1 MSHAAQILDAISGQL
16 PWQVELYKHFHQ
28 HPELGLAEH
37 ETSARI
43 ASELGALGYEIHKIG
58 GTGIV
63 GVLANGAGPV
73 VLARADI
80 DALPVTEN
88 TGLDYPLRS
97 MASCMPA
104 VMTCTSP
111 PSWEHRACSP
121 STGNLGPAPISR
133 SSSPPRKLPQEPRPW
148 WPTG

>member
-1 MSHAAQILDAISGQL
+1 MPATPAGAGARVREEHAMTAELEIFDSLQDQL
-16 PWQVELYKHFHQ
+16 PWQSELYQHFHR

-63 GVLANGAGPV
+63 GVLANGQGPV

-88 TGLDYPLRS
+88 TGLDY
-97 MASCMPA
+97 A
-104 VMTCTSP
+104 
-111 PSWEHRACSP
+111 
-121 STGNLGPAPISR
+121 
-133 SSSPPRKLPQEPRPW
+133 
-148 WPTG
+148 